1 MPRKY
6 VKKKKSPPNASTTF
20 MCTTGVTL
28 EMNGKRSLSLSVV
41 LCLPRGPNSHAHQIR
56 AAFLAAN
63 SVGYVSKCY
72 MFYIRNVRNVKHI
85 VLHYC
90 HKKVMSCIMMSLSPT
105 CKSPFSVTFA
115 LLAPQEPQKNKA

>member
-1 MPRKY
+1 MLGG
-6 VKKKKSPPNASTTF
+6 A
-20 MCTTGVTL
+20 L

-41 LCLPRGPNSHAHQIR
+41 LNRTKLSCTEIR

-72 MFYIRNVRNVKHI
+72 MFYIRNVCNVKHI
-85 VLHYC
+85 VPHYC
-90 HKKVMSCIMMSLSPT
+90 HKKVMSCIVMFLSPN
-105 CKSPFSVTFA
+105 CNSPFGVTFA